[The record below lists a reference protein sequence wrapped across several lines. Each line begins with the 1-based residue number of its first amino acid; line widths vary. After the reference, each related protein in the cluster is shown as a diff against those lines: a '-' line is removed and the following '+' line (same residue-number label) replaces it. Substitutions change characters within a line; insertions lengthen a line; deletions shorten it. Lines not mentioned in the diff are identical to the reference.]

1 MTPDASPEQAPN
13 PYTAPIAL
21 ENRAEPMVAPTSAV
35 QTVSERSI
43 EAFRGTRGWVLLAGW
58 SVLPVGLL
66 MGLSALGDLPK
77 LIASDPR
84 KAGEAFGGLMFSAIF
99 AISVFTSG
107 ILLIQ
112 YGAQIKRLT
121 DSRRLDDLE
130 RAIETQRA
138 YWRFVGGCIAV
149 FFLLLFLLL
158 PVAGFMFVVVGGKT

>member
-1 MTPDASPEQAPN
+1 M
-13 PYTAPIAL
+13 
-21 ENRAEPMVAPTSAV
+21 ENRAEPMVPPTGAV
-35 QTVSERSI
+35 QMVSERSI
-43 EAFRGTRGWVLLAGW
+43 EAFRGTRGWVLLVGW
-58 SVLPVGLL
+58 SVLPIGLL

-77 LIASDPR
+77 LIAPDPR

-99 AISVFTSG
+99 AVTVFTSG

-130 RAIETQRA
+130 RAIEAQRS

-158 PVAGFMFVVVGGKT
+158 LAAGFMFFVFGGPT